1 MYYPFGVHFPR
12 YHPFGAKVGR
22 RGRFEIHLLPH
33 AVKSVCE
40 GIFYAHQ
47 DRPIVYARCVDRG
60 RDEIPTPAVRYTT
73 VGGKAVQRKTTL
85 PLINSKGEQKML
97 RDPLLLCALLIL
109 GFALNKAR
117 PARAQVISLKEA
129 IDLPKPPPD
138 HRIPYGDDRN
148 QFGDLRLPAGDGPF
162 PVVIAIHGGCY
173 QAKYDLTLLSSFCAD
188 LTSAG
193 VATWDLEYRRVG
205 NKGGGWPGTFED
217 IARGSD
223 YLRVVAQNYPIDLT
237 RVVAVGHSAGGHFVA
252 WLAARSRLPK
262 DSVLYSEDP
271 ISLLGVVP
279 LAGVMDSR
287 ADLKGGVCEKI
298 TPRILGGLP
307 SEVPDHYDQA
317 SAIELLPIGIPIR
330 SIIGDQ
336 DGTVLIDMVKRYD
349 EKARAAGDDSKLSI
363 VEGAGHFELTTPGS
377 IAWELVKETVL
388 SLLEPK

>member
-1 MYYPFGVHFPR
+1 
-12 YHPFGAKVGR
+12 
-22 RGRFEIHLLPH
+22 
-33 AVKSVCE
+33 
-40 GIFYAHQ
+40 
-47 DRPIVYARCVDRG
+47 
-60 RDEIPTPAVRYTT
+60 
-73 VGGKAVQRKTTL
+73 
-85 PLINSKGEQKML
+85 ML

-109 GFALNKAR
+109 GFALNNSR

-129 IDLPKPPPD
+129 LKLSKPPPD

-148 QFGDLRLPAGDGPF
+148 QFGDLRLPRDDGPF
-162 PVVIAIHGGCY
+162 PVVIVIHGGCY

-188 LTSAG
+188 LTAAG
-193 VATWDLEYRRVG
+193 VATWDLEYRRIG
-205 NKGGGWPGTFED
+205 NEGGGWPGAFED

-223 YLRVVAQNYPIDLT
+223 HLRVVAQSYPIDLT

-271 ISLLGVVP
+271 IPLLGVVP

-287 ADLKGGVCEKI
+287 ADLKGGACEKV
-298 TPRILGGLP
+298 TPKLLGGLP
-307 SEVPDHYDQA
+307 SEVPEHYDQT
-317 SAIELLPIGIPIR
+317 SAIELLPIGVPIR

-336 DGTVLIDMVKRYD
+336 DGPVLIDMVKRYH

-377 IAWELVKETVL
+377 FAWGLVKETVL

>member
-1 MYYPFGVHFPR
+1 
-12 YHPFGAKVGR
+12 
-22 RGRFEIHLLPH
+22 
-33 AVKSVCE
+33 
-40 GIFYAHQ
+40 
-47 DRPIVYARCVDRG
+47 
-60 RDEIPTPAVRYTT
+60 
-73 VGGKAVQRKTTL
+73 
-85 PLINSKGEQKML
+85 ML

-109 GFALNKAR
+109 GFALNNSR

-129 IDLPKPPPD
+129 LNLPKPPAD

-148 QFGDLRLPAGDGPF
+148 QFGDLRLPSGDGPF
-162 PVVIAIHGGCY
+162 PVVIVIHGGCY

-188 LTSAG
+188 LTAAG

-205 NKGGGWPGTFED
+205 NEGGGWPGTFED
-217 IARGSD
+217 VARGSD
-223 YLRVVAQNYPIDLT
+223 HLRVVAQSYPIDLT

-262 DSVLYSEDP
+262 GSVLYSGDP
-271 ISLLGVVP
+271 IPLLGVVP

-287 ADLKGGVCEKI
+287 ADLKGGVCEKV
-298 TPRILGGLP
+298 TPKLLGGLP
-307 SEVPDHYDQA
+307 SEVPDHYDQT
-317 SAIELLPIGIPIR
+317 SPIELLPIGVPIR

-336 DGTVLIDMVKRYD
+336 DDPVLIDMVKRYD

-377 IAWELVKETVL
+377 FAWGLVKETVL